1 MMRVVVKMAGFDGGG
16 NDDDGSYID
25 GEDRFL

>member
-1 MMRVVVKMAGFDGGG
+1 MMRVVVKMAGFDGGD